1 MNTGEGYPAWLRWAH
16 LLLVLLALVMLGRAI
31 GEGQLVDTGM
41 HALLPLGHDTD
52 PAELHAE
59 AHADQLLNRQM
70 VLLAG
75 SEDAAKAVE
84 AAREFAVR
92 WRESGLFDEVQV
104 DFLAA
109 MDGIRQE
116 ARGLQL
122 ALLPDAEVSRLQDD
136 PSGYF
141 AERAA
146 ELANPFALPSLLP
159 VDQDW
164 VGLGRFLLPGMTQA
178 GGPQLDAETG
188 TLQRVEGDITWV
200 WVHASLREA
209 GTPAGASTAL
219 LPLLRST
226 QADAEVRGLKT
237 LMAGGAIFS
246 AEGKASGEA
255 ESRWMS
261 AAGLTLTLLLLLGV
275 MRSLRVLVVLLP
287 LLAGVLLG
295 LVACW
300 LAFGSVH
307 VLTLV
312 IGTSLVGVLIDLPMH
327 WLAPAIVQP
336 GWRAWP
342 AMRSVVPP
350 FVISLLITVSGYLL
364 LWFTPLPVLQQTAL
378 FSAVAL
384 CGAFATTALWLPF
397 LFRRWQ
403 PPRAGGLVRAL
414 DQVLGLVHRLRAHTI
429 VWAMCI
435 PLAAVGLWQSSWQ
448 DDIRQ
453 WVSVS
458 PQWLAEAQQVAQLG
472 GGMGSARQLL
482 VVAPD
487 DDALLERETRLIA
500 QLQPLIEQGVLG
512 GVQALSQWVQP
523 PARQREV
530 QRLLQR
536 LSGQPEVWRPMQ
548 ALGVPD
554 ETMQAA
560 LRELAALPVQSLP
573 QVLDSHFGLAWKP
586 RHVGRLPDGRVAAT
600 VRLDD
605 LKDPA
610 ALSALLQADPDVKLI
625 DRPARLNAAFR
636 EARDMALW
644 LKIASWAAA
653 VVLLCVLFGWRRGLA
668 VLMAPLMAAVLT
680 VAVLGWLGVPISLFA
695 VFGLLLVSAIGID
708 YAVYA
713 HAGPHHPLE
722 RMAGILLAALTSM
735 ISFALLGASATPAV
749 AGFGICVTVGIFL
762 NLILSSWLI
771 DDATPSHANT
781 PSV

>member
-1 MNTGEGYPAWLRWAH
+1 MTNTEGYPVWLRWVH
-16 LLLVLLALVMLGRAI
+16 LLLVLLALIVLGRAI

-41 HALLPLGHDTD
+41 NALLPRGTDTD
-52 PAELHAE
+52 PAELQAE

-70 VLLAG
+70 VLLVG
-75 SEDAAKAVE
+75 SDDGERAVE
-84 AAREFAVR
+84 GARELAAR
-92 WRESGLFDEVQV
+92 WRESGLFAEVQV
-104 DFLAA
+104 DFLSA
-109 MDGIRQE
+109 MDRIRQE

-122 ALLPDAEVSRLQDD
+122 ALLPDADIARLRDD
-136 PSGYF
+136 PAGYF

-146 ELANPFALPSLLP
+146 DLANPFAAASILP
-159 VDQDW
+159 VEQDW
-164 VGLGRFLLPGMTQA
+164 AGLGRHLLSRMTQA

-188 TLQRVEGDITWV
+188 TLQRVDGDITWV

-209 GTPAGASTAL
+209 GTLAGASTAL

-226 QADAEVRGLKT
+226 QADAGARGLQT
-237 LMAGGAIFS
+237 RIAGGAIFS

-261 AAGLTLTLLLLLGV
+261 ATGLTLTLLLLLGL
-275 MRSLRVLVVLLP
+275 MRSLRVLGVMLP
-287 LLAGVLLG
+287 LLTGVLLG

-300 LAFGSVH
+300 LVFGSVH

-327 WLAPAIVQP
+327 WLAPAIVQQ

-350 FVISLLITVSGYLL
+350 FVVSLLITVSGYLL

-403 PPRAGGLVRAL
+403 PPRVGVLVGVL
-414 DQVLGLVHRLRAHTI
+414 DHLLRLSHRLRARVI
-429 VWAMCI
+429 VWVLCL
-435 PLAAVGLWQSSWQ
+435 PLAAAGLWQSGWQ

-458 PQWLAEAQQVAQLG
+458 PQWLAEAQHVARLG
-472 GGMGSARQLL
+472 GGMGAARQLL

-487 DDALLERETRLIA
+487 EEALLARDAQVVT
-500 QLQPLIEQGVLG
+500 QLQPLLDDGVLA
-512 GVQALSQWVQP
+512 GVQSLGQWVQP

-536 LSGQPEVWRPMQ
+536 LSGQPAVWAPMQ

-560 LRELAALPVQSLP
+560 LRELAALPVQTLP
-573 QVLDSHFGLAWKP
+573 QVLGSHFGRAWEP
-586 RHVGRLPDGRVAAT
+586 FYVGRLPDGRVAAT
-600 VRLDD
+600 VRLDG

-610 ALSALLQADPDVKLI
+610 ALSPLLQANPDVKLL

-636 EARDMALW
+636 EARDTALW
-644 LKIASWAAA
+644 LKIASWGAA
-653 VVLLCVLFGWRRGLA
+653 VVLLCVIFGWRRGLA
-668 VLMAPLMAAVLT
+668 VLLTPLMAAVFT
-680 VAVLGWLGVPISLFA
+680 VAVLGWLGVPLSLFA

-771 DDATPSHANT
+771 DDAAPSHANT

>member
-1 MNTGEGYPAWLRWAH
+1 MKAPEAYPAWLRWAH
-16 LLLVLLALVMLGRAI
+16 VLLVLLALIVLGRAI
-31 GEGQLVDTGM
+31 GAGQLVDTGM
-41 HALLPLGHDTD
+41 NALLPRGQDTD
-52 PAELHAE
+52 PAELQAE
-59 AHADQLLNRQM
+59 SHADQLLNRQM
-70 VLLAG
+70 VLLVG

-84 AAREFAVR
+84 AAREFAAR
-92 WRESGLFDEVQV
+92 WRESGLFAEVQV

-109 MDGIRQE
+109 MDSIRQE

-122 ALLPDAEVSRLQDD
+122 ALLPNAEIARLQDD

-146 ELANPFALPSLLP
+146 ELANPFGQPSILP
-159 VDQDW
+159 VEQDW
-164 VGLGRFLLPGMTQA
+164 VGLGRHLLPRMTQA

-188 TLQRVEGDITWV
+188 TLQRVEGDTTWV

-209 GTPAGASTAL
+209 GTPAGASTSL

-226 QADAEVRGLKT
+226 QTDAGVRGLKT

-261 AAGLTLTLLLLLGV
+261 AAGLTITLLLLLGV
-275 MRSLRVLVVLLP
+275 MRSLRVLGVMLP
-287 LLAGVLLG
+287 LLVGVLLG
-295 LVACW
+295 LAACW
-300 LAFGSVH
+300 LVFGSVH

-327 WLAPAIVQP
+327 WLAPAVVQP

-384 CGAFATTALWLPF
+384 CAAFGTTALWLPF

-403 PPRAGGLVRAL
+403 PRPVGALVRMFDRIL
-414 DQVLGLVHRLRAHTI
+414 QLSHRLRRSVI
-429 VWAMCI
+429 VWAVCL
-435 PLAAVGLWQSSWQ
+435 PLAGVGLWQSNWQ

-458 PQWLAEAQQVAQLG
+458 PQWLAQAQHVARLG

-482 VVAPD
+482 VVARD
-487 DDALLERETRLIA
+487 DEDLLARDARLVK
-500 QLQPLIEQGVLG
+500 QLRPLIDEGALG

-523 PARQREV
+523 LARQRE
-530 QRLLQR
+530 LQALFMR
-536 LSGQPEVWRPMQ
+536 LSEQSAVWAPMQ

-560 LRELAALPVQSLP
+560 LRELAGLPLQTLP
-573 QVLDSHFGLAWKP
+573 QVLGSHFGLAWQP
-586 RHVGRLPDGRVAAT
+586 LHVGRLPDGRVAAT
-600 VRLDD
+600 LRLDG

-610 ALSALLQADPDVKLI
+610 ALSSLLRANPDVKLL

-636 EARDMALW
+636 EARDTALL
-644 LKIASWAAA
+644 LKIASWGAAM
-653 VVLLCVLFGWRRGLA
+653 VLLCVLFGWRHGLA
-668 VLMAPLMAAVLT
+668 VLIAPLMAAVLT
-680 VAVLGWLGVPISLFA
+680 VAVLGWLGVPLSLFA

-735 ISFALLGASATPAV
+735 ISFSMLGASATPAV
-749 AGFGICVTVGIFL
+749 AGFGICVTVGILL
-762 NLILSSWLI
+762 NLFLSSWLI
-771 DDATPSHANT
+771 ADATPSHANT